1 MLKAVELVVLFLLI
15 VIVAKVLDDRLNRW
29 REKREKQNKD
39 LDK

>member
-1 MLKAVELVVLFLLI
+1 MLKTVELVVLFLLI